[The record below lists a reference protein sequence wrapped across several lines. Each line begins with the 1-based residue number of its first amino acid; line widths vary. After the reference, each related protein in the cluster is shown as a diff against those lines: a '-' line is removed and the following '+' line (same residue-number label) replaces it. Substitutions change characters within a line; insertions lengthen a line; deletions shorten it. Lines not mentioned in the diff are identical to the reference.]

1 MPKDLDD
8 LLKYDALQ
16 EAEDIAYGKAGD
28 DRSEYYSGRSDLK
41 NDLFM
46 LFSSLNQKDKR
57 EALKDQE
64 DTGGS
69 QKVTYFQ
76 KVLSDNGFIL
86 DLHEVGKKP
95 SWDKTFHQKMKN
107 EMCQV
112 WYHPDG
118 IVVIFDTFMGSV
130 NSAKCYYQVKP
141 KDPEIKNFYEC
152 ISSGGFEET
161 DQGLIW
167 VGDHDAR
174 EGLIHNLNKIR
185 NHGTFLKQWYRTYR
199 LPWFV
204 IWEGP
209 EGWSPDFDYDA
220 ASLERILRCPNV
232 SQIMGFSVDEG
243 KTDSQSEESKYSEST
258 ACNIQKESE
267 KEIPV
272 SQPIE
277 LTNELIEKRA
287 YHLWEDAGC
296 PNGRSEEFWNAAIQ
310 QLVPRT
316 WYVSCGDLKV
326 SGYGTFDEVL
336 ELSMQKADDD
346 GMSLAENINVSATG
360 FDVCPYQKN
369 TLFVLRNFGLWF

>member
-1 MPKDLDD
+1 MPKNLDD

-16 EAEDIAYGKAGD
+16 EAEDIVYGKNG
-28 DRSEYYSGRSDLK
+28 EPPIYTGRSDVK

-46 LFSSLNQKDKR
+46 LLGSLNQKDKR
-57 EALKDQE
+57 EALEKQQ

-69 QKVTYFQ
+69 QKVQYFQ
-76 KVLSDNGFIL
+76 KVLTDNGFIL

-118 IVVIFDTFMGSV
+118 IVVIFDTFMGGV
-130 NSAKCYYQVKP
+130 NSAKCFYQVKP
-141 KDPEIKNFYEC
+141 LDPERKGFYEC
-152 ISSGGFEET
+152 TSSGSFEKTNDE
-161 DQGLIW
+161 GLIW
-167 VGDHDAR
+167 IGDHDAR

-185 NHGTFLKQWYRTYR
+185 KHGTFLKQWHMTRR
-199 LPWFV
+199 PVWFV

-209 EGWSPDFDYDA
+209 EQYSFDFDYDA

-296 PNGRSEEFWNAAIQ
+296 PNGRSEEFWNAAVQ
-310 QLVPRT
+310 QLVPRQ
-316 WYVSCGDLKV
+316 WYISSGELRV
-326 SGYGTFDEVL
+326 SGYGTFDDVL
-336 ELSMQKADDD
+336 ELAMQKADDV
-346 GMSLAENINVSATG
+346 GMSLDENVNISSAG
-360 FDVCPYQKN
+360 FDVCSYRKN
-369 TLFVLRNFGLWF
+369 TLFVLRNLGLWF